1 MERQRLPTNLL
12 IRSLRTAALALALGG
27 AVAATGCANPLVDAR
42 LAWDEGDG
50 DLEEADRLYREALVN
65 PNTEPLAREELYDIY
80 VELGDEAAKAK
91 KALKAQ
97 EYYEKA
103 LEMEPESP
111 EALSGLAKALRDMH
125 KFDEALAVAK
135 RGIESDC
142 KNCRRMYAV
151 LLIRRGDTYMAEGK
165 WAEAE
170 QDYSEALAIIPDATV
185 TLAAVRARYARKDLD
200 ASAKGLRDAVGV
212 IGASD
217 IEARRQFLEL
227 RRAVVLLAL
236 AEGQTELAD
245 ELLDLAPVG
254 VGGEEQLGLAMEVA
268 MEFRKQGK
276 PDEALSRLM
285 ALVDGVAQGKIKL
298 SPARIEELRD
308 RVATIY
314 GARASLRLAKGDID
328 GAAADLTEATGMRP
342 SDASFKL
349 QQVLVTAAKG
359 NVSSALSKLGK
370 VDKKAKG
377 YNEVSAILASLE
389 VDRLVAAG
397 RLDDARAELE
407 RAKKLA
413 PELPEVH
420 VAIAQVLAKTEAAGI
435 TRAESSELRKGPVK
449 YPGGKVVR
457 AAEALSELDWST
469 QQIRGLGT
477 TYPYRAPGIDKR
489 IRELKESISGYYTHP
504 VKFQS
509 DPKTTL
515 VLKTTDASAAS
526 VKVSGNGADATK
538 EIPAGG
544 SAKVVVAKPGVVRL
558 TKGGAS
564 VSVLAEPY
572 TEVEV
577 GL

>member
-1 MERQRLPTNLL
+1 MERQRLRTDLL
-12 IRSLRTAALALALGG
+12 TRSLRTAMLALALGG
-27 AVAATGCANPLVDAR
+27 VAAATGCANPLVDAR

-50 DLEEADRLYREALVN
+50 DLEEADRLYHEALGN
-65 PNTEPLAREELYDIY
+65 PNLEPLAREELYDIY

-125 KFDEALAVAK
+125 KFDEALEVAK
-135 RGIESDC
+135 RGIKSDC
-142 KNCRRMYAV
+142 KNCRRIYAV
-151 LLIRRGDTYMAEGK
+151 LLIRRGDAYMQEGK

-170 QDYSEALAIIPDATV
+170 QDYAEALAIIPDATV

-200 ASAKGLRDAVGV
+200 ASAKGLRDAVSV

-217 IEARRQFLEL
+217 LEARRQFLEL

-236 AEGQTELAD
+236 AEGQIELAD

-314 GARASLRLAKGDID
+314 GARASLRLAKGDVD
-328 GAAADLTEATGMRP
+328 GAAADLAEASGMQP
-342 SDASFKL
+342 KNPSFKL

-359 NVSSALSKLGK
+359 NVSSALSQLGK

-420 VAIAQVLAKTEAAGI
+420 VAIAQVLSKTEPAGLS
-435 TRAESSELRKGPVK
+435 RAESSELRKGSVK

-489 IRELKESISGYYTHP
+489 IAKLKGDISGYYTRS

-509 DPKTTL
+509 EPKTTL
-515 VLKTTDASAAS
+515 VLRTSDASAAS
-526 VKVSGNGADATK
+526 VKVTGGGADGTK

-558 TKGGAS
+558 SKGGAS
-564 VSVLAEPY
+564 TSVLAEPY